1 MSQDTIIF
9 FLAAVIAVLSF
20 MVLYQRF
27 VFRKGIQK
35 KIGDMGDTLEQ
46 ILDEKSDEKVMVF
59 TDDKA
64 LIHLSSQINRLL
76 DDRQRIQ
83 ADFRRSE
90 ISAKNMLSNIS
101 HDIRTPMTVI
111 LGYLEIMRLE
121 AEGKDKMVAKVEQ
134 KARKVMELINQFFT
148 LAKLESGDTQVEMG
162 RVNLSECCRENVLD
176 FYELLTQKEFQVEI
190 EIPEEPVFVEDVDVI
205 QVGTRN
211 MQNFELLKE
220 LGKLKKPILLKRGM
234 ANTLDELLMSAEYIM
249 AGGNENVILCERGIR
264 TFETSMRNTLDIS
277 AIPMLKKKTHLP
289 VIIDPSHAA
298 GIRFMV
304 EPLTMAAIAAGA
316 DGVMIE
322 VHNNPEKAL
331 CDGMQSLTPAMFDD
345 IMQKVKKTTEFF
357 GKVM

>member
-9 FLAAVIAVLSF
+9 FLAAVNAALSCL
-20 MVLYQRF
+20 VLYQRF
-27 VFRKGIQK
+27 IFRKGIQK

-190 EIPEEPVFVEDVDVI
+190 EIPEEPVFVE
-205 QVGTRN
+205 
-211 MQNFELLKE
+211 
-220 LGKLKKPILLKRGM
+220 
-234 ANTLDELLMSAEYIM
+234 
-249 AGGNENVILCERGIR
+249 GNEEALQRILFNLISNAVRYGSDGKYLGIAVRTEGAFALIHVTDRG
-264 TFETSMRNTLDIS
+264 
-277 AIPMLKKKTHLP
+277 K
-289 VIIDPSHAA
+289 
-298 GIRFMV
+298 GI
-304 EPLTMAAIAAGA
+304 
-316 DGVMIE
+316 
-322 VHNNPEKAL
+322 EKAFAGTVFERL
-331 CDGMQSLTPAMFDD
+331 FTMEDSRNREIQGNGLGLTIARNLAVKMGGD
-345 IMQKVKKTTEFF
+345 ITLVSEPDVSTTFTVKLRKMTF
-357 GKVM
+357 